1 MKAAIPFYLV
11 SALAMK
17 TKMGF
22 EHILLATATSRLPL
36 LS

>member
-1 MKAAIPFYLV
+1 MKAAIPFYSV

-22 EHILLATATSRLPL
+22 EHIPPATATSRLPL
-36 LS
+36 YS